1 MHILPPLTP
10 LRVSLQNVLLVLFF
24 CICRILMLASNQC
37 FITSLLPFKLL
48 SNIPAAFQVS
58 SCGLHF
64 IHLYPLY
71 FTSLTLTSLAT
82 FFFNFFSSC
91 RSFNLTFIDFSAQPC
106 FFLAEGHAQG
116 QWPLDF

>member
-10 LRVSLQNVLLVLFF
+10 LRVSLQNVLLVLFS

-37 FITSLLPFKLL
+37 FITSLLPLKLL

-64 IHLYPLY
+64 IHLYLLY

-82 FFFNFFSSC
+82 FFFLTSFPLVVLSLLLLYTFLLSLASS
-91 RSFNLTFIDFSAQPC
+91 
-106 FFLAEGHAQG
+106 
-116 QWPLDF
+116 